1 MGGAHDDYVMAL
13 GIALMVKNERGI
25 KNHAKIIR
33 MPAFA

>member
-25 KNHAKIIR
+25 VNNAKIIR
-33 MPAFA
+33 LPAFA

>member
-1 MGGAHDDYVMAL
+1 MAL

-25 KNHAKIIR
+25 RNHAKIIR